1 MMNDGCCGCVPEDD
15 DVHTI
20 DLLSLATTN
29 DVIPQTSIFAEA
41 NSSLSYSLMNQLPL
55 DASSVTVVE
64 PSTTAAS
71 ASTMPPASEIYQLTF
86 DVEHVGKNKPQN
98 KRVALWKYCVSRRSP
113 ADGFVAAG
121 SPMNSSIVDHEVKL
135 TWSTHSGKYTISV
148 DGEIVSSEV
157 AKGSVLE
164 HRWKWSHSNSSIV
177 EDDDTADT
185 INNSN
190 GGGDVIAMRV
200 IACRK
205 PPTRSSKDFRCYEFI
220 IGGKVFR
227 HLPVYNSTGMYS
239 RAWDEIQNEESACED
254 GKLMTILDVIE
265 PGWRSTGFV

>member
-15 DVHTI
+15 DVQTI

-41 NSSLSYSLMNQLPL
+41 NSSLSHSLMNQLPL

-64 PSTTAAS
+64 PSTAAAS
-71 ASTMPPASEIYQLTF
+71 STMPPASEIYQLTF

-113 ADGFVAAG
+113 AEGFVAAG

-177 EDDDTADT
+177 EDNDTTDT

-190 GGGDVIAMRV
+190 VGGDVIAMRV